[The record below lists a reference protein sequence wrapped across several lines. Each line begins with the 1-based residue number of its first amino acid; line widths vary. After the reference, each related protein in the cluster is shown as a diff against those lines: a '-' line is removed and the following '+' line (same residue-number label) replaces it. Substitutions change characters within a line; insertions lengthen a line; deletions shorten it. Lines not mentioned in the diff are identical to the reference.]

1 MKEAQ
6 AVDHDQPLEFGKMTD
21 RMAAKAAAA
30 EAIETGQEDEQID
43 DDQCWAR
50 TADRHL
56 KAVDIDQWITNAPE
70 FAQRS
75 QDRLR
80 LMAELAEL
88 MREAWDEVGL
98 DLINA
103 TNALP
108 HMADRY
114 AWRKA
119 AGLEA
124 LDKEDATAARKWSRE
139 RHAIEPSMDLGITKV
154 SPRNIMASY
163 DRVRAKGDVKPKS
176 RSNYGSFEII
186 PHEYDTGEV
195 AWAHRTDIDLIL
207 KEVAKASIPTE
218 GHRVPDEGLQVALL
232 QAALEKAQERHRM
245 GRLWADDGADPEQEP
260 AHLRRAQEW
269 RERHAA
275 QRKRV

>member
-108 HMADRY
+108 HMAARY
-114 AWRKA
+114 AWRKE

-124 LDKEDATAARKWSRE
+124 LDKEDATAARKWSRD
-139 RHAIEPSMDLGITKV
+139 RHAVEPAMVLGLTKV
-154 SPRNIMASY
+154 SPRSIMAAY
-163 DRVRAKGDVKPKS
+163 ARVRVKGEAKPKTW
-176 RSNYGSFEII
+176 RNYSDREII
-186 PHEYDTGEV
+186 PHEYDTDEV
-195 AWAHRTDIDLIL
+195 ARAHQSDIDTMMQA
-207 KEVAKASIPTE
+207 VAKASTPPT
-218 GHRVPDEGLQVALL
+218 GHRVPDAGLQVAI
-232 QAALEKAQERHRM
+232 LEAMLAKSQEVY
-245 GRLWADDGADPEQEP
+245 RLETLWTDDGTNSEEDSTHIRKAEQ
-260 AHLRRAQEW
+260 W
-269 RERHAA
+269 RER
-275 QRKRV
+275 QTK

>member
-98 DLINA
+98 DFINA

-108 HMADRY
+108 HMAERH
-114 AWRKA
+114 AWRKE
-119 AGLEA
+119 AGLDA
-124 LDKEDATAARKWSRE
+124 LDKEDATAARKWSRD
-139 RHAIEPSMDLGITKV
+139 RHAVEPAMVLGITKV
-154 SPRNIMASY
+154 SPRSIMAAY
-163 DRVRAKGDVKPKS
+163 ARVRVKGEAKLKTW
-176 RSNYGSFEII
+176 RNYSDREII
-186 PHEYDTGEV
+186 PHEYDTDEV
-195 AWAHRTDIDLIL
+195 ARAHQSDIDTMMQA
-207 KEVAKASIPTE
+207 VAKASTPPT
-218 GHRVPDEGLQVALL
+218 GHRVPDAGLQVAI
-232 QAALEKAQERHRM
+232 LEAMLAKSQEVY
-245 GRLWADDGADPEQEP
+245 RLETLWTDDGTNSEEDSTHIRKAEQ
-260 AHLRRAQEW
+260 W
-269 RERHAA
+269 RER
-275 QRKRV
+275 QTK

>member
-108 HMADRY
+108 HMAARY
-114 AWRKA
+114 AWRKE

-124 LDKEDATAARKWSRE
+124 LDKEDATAARKWSRD
-139 RHAIEPSMDLGITKV
+139 RHAVEPAMVLGITKV
-154 SPRNIMASY
+154 SPRSIMAAY
-163 DRVRAKGDVKPKS
+163 ARIRGKGDAKPKS
-176 RSNYGSFEII
+176 WRNYSDSEII
-186 PHEYDTGEV
+186 PHEYDTDEV
-195 AWAHRTDIDLIL
+195 ARAHRIDIEKLL
-207 KEVAKASIPTE
+207 LGVAKASIPPT
-218 GHRVPDEGLQVALL
+218 GYRVPDAGLQVALL
-232 QAALEKAQERHRM
+232 QVALAEAQEKHRLSK
-245 GRLWADDGADPEQEP
+245 GWEDDGMNPDDEP
-260 AHLRRAQEW
+260 TSVRRAQQW
-269 RERHAA
+269 RER
-275 QRKRV
+275 QTK